1 MWHAPVNRFEDM
13 LDDGQANDVGAFVEV
28 PGVSHKLIALCAC
41 PTHTT
46 HSTEHNQQ
54 QHHTGWG
61 PDAAVL
67 LTPAYSGAALRS
79 RPVQLSASKD
89 LPGPAFGAP
98 ELSEHTDEVL
108 GELGFTEAEVARLKA
123 EGVTK

>member
-1 MWHAPVNRFEDM
+1 M
-13 LDDGQANDVGAFVEV
+13 
-28 PGVSHKLIALCAC
+28 
-41 PTHTT
+41 
-46 HSTEHNQQ
+46 
-54 QHHTGWG
+54 
-61 PDAAVL
+61 
-67 LTPAYSGAALRS
+67 LTPALAGAALRS

-98 ELSEHTDEVL
+98 KLSEHTDEVL